1 MRHILII
8 IAAFLLAD
16 VGCSCNGGKGN
27 DPIDM
32 EEDVMEDVFEVD
44 LLMPSQKTKETIME
58 SVFSFIPN
66 LYSYFGDT
74 ICITVRGSARWSTL
88 ENNNPYSIKIIDVD
102 TCAFQLAIEGLNK
115 ESVMTWDRYFYQPM
129 IQTVITILD
138 TSTYSLHC
146 DNDNDISPQTLF
158 DRFRNFDS
166 IAYTDIYFEMNLV
179 KKLGSS
185 AKCVSTN

>member
-1 MRHILII
+1 MII
-8 IAAFLLAD
+8 VAFLLAD

-58 SVFSFIPN
+58 SVLSFIPN

-138 TSTYSLHC
+138 TSSYSLHC

-166 IAYTDIYFEMNLV
+166 IAYTDIYFEMNL
-179 KKLGSS
+179 
-185 AKCVSTN
+185 AKS